1 MAQCIACNAELAVYG
16 RRCQS
21 CGSGALR
28 DGSLSGLLTGKYL
41 TQARLSHL
49 LAIPGMLIYLVGFTE
64 FGILSIVPL
73 NIVAPL
79 IYRWNHPATEA
90 VWRHTTEALNFQVLW
105 TAAMWVVILIVPF
118 LGLTLWPLVWIT
130 GIALVLV
137 MALDAP
143 SDRNGRYPVR
153 FPLFHHH

>member
-1 MAQCIACNAELAVYG
+1 MTECPTCYIKTPNLERHVLA
-16 RRCQS
+16 
-21 CGSGALR
+21 CGSGELR

-137 MALDAP
+137 IALDAA

>member
-21 CGSGALR
+21 CGSGELR

-90 VWRHTTEALNFQVLW
+90 VWRHTTEALNFQVMW
-105 TAAMWVVILIVPF
+105 TAAMWVVMLIVPF
-118 LGLTLWPLVWIT
+118 FGLTLWPFVWIA

-137 MALDAP
+137 IALDAA
-143 SDRNGRYPVR
+143 SDRNGRYPIR
-153 FPLFHHH
+153 LPLFRHH

>member
-1 MAQCIACNAELAVYG
+1 MPISGYG

-21 CGSGALR
+21 CGSGLR

-49 LAIPGMLIYLVGFTE
+49 LAIPGMLIFLVGFTE

-79 IYRWNHPATEA
+79 ITDGITPQLSRMASHDRGAQLSGVVDGGNVGGDTNRP
-90 VWRHTTEALNFQVLW
+90 VFRIDSV
-105 TAAMWVVILIVPF
+105 AARMDHGNCAGF
-118 LGLTLWPLVWIT
+118 GDGLRR
-130 GIALVLV
+130 AK
-137 MALDAP
+137 
-143 SDRNGRYPVR
+143 
-153 FPLFHHH
+153 